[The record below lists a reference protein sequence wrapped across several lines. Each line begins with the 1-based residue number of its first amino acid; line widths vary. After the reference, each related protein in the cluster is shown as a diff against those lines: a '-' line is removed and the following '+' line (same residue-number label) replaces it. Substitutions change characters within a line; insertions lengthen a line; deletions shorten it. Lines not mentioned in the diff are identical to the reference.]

1 MSNVRRTRCAT
12 CNKPKLKI
20 SEAKAYREAKLAED
34 KTTETVEETKEEQ
47 KHAPV
52 VKPAKPVI
60 GLRNAVLSGRYNI
73 RVVAGQPLEGLTTR
87 EVGYLRRHGFVE

>member
-34 KTTETVEETKEEQ
+34 KTTDKVEEIKEEQ
-47 KHAPV
+47 KDAPAI
-52 VKPAKPVI
+52 KPVKPVI
-60 GLRNAVLSGRYNI
+60 GLKNAVLSGKYNI